1 MVLGTVIGMAA
12 VLAAGTEEIP
22 TGFEQIA
29 KITPTSSATGGHLG
43 NSVDIYENILIVG
56 APYQGGDSYG
66 RGYAQVAA
74 FSEWGGGIAETIDLS
89 ASDGVDG
96 DLFGMRVAIGAVEGS
111 TGEGGVAYVS
121 APGRGG
127 DCASSCGA
135 VYVFSG
141 DGESEIDIL
150 TPGDG
155 DALRA
160 FGFDLSFDGASL
172 AVGAPY
178 DSEAG
183 EALHG
188 AVYVYT
194 LGPDGVPTHEERVVF
209 DHPVANQFFGWSVSI
224 NGDRMAVGAIEGTG
238 GPGAVYIFDRQPD
251 DSWSQ
256 TDEVVAAGGTDGD
269 WFGTDVTLVDDVLIT
284 SAINYQ
290 YGEGE
295 DAKTNIGQV
304 YVFKWDGDSFEEVQ
318 QILPPIMESHMA
330 WGVSVDFDGEHL
342 VIGSNGWQNNGEEST
357 GAAAVYDYGPDGQF
371 IGGRVFIG
379 SDVASFAKFG
389 TAVALHG
396 ERAIIGAKEEDI
408 DDGGAAYVFSP
419 RCGGDLVD
427 GEGGSSAD
435 EIDTD
440 DIFAIVENWGT
451 TGITTHD
458 VVQDFDVNIHDLLI
472 VLQYY
477 GSCG

>member
-1 MVLGTVIGMAA
+1 MC
-12 VLAAGTEEIP
+12 
-22 TGFEQIA
+22 
-29 KITPTSSATGGHLG
+29 
-43 NSVDIYENILIVG
+43 D
-56 APYQGGDSYG
+56 AP
-66 RGYAQVAA
+66 A
-74 FSEWGGGIAETIDLS
+74 
-89 ASDGVDG
+89 
-96 DLFGMRVAIGAVEGS
+96 
-111 TGEGGVAYVS
+111 
-121 APGRGG
+121 
-127 DCASSCGA
+127 
-135 VYVFSG
+135 
-141 DGESEIDIL
+141 
-150 TPGDG
+150 
-155 DALRA
+155 
-160 FGFDLSFDGASL
+160 
-172 AVGAPY
+172 
-178 DSEAG
+178 
-183 EALHG
+183 
-188 AVYVYT
+188 
-194 LGPDGVPTHEERVVF
+194 
-209 DHPVANQFFGWSVSI
+209 ANQFFGWSVSI

-318 QILPPIMESHMA
+318 QILPPIMESQMA
-330 WGVSVDFDGEHL
+330 WGFSVDFDGEHL

>member
-56 APYQGGDSYG
+56 APYQGGSSTG
-66 RGYAQVAA
+66 PGYAQWAE
-74 FSEWGGGIAETIDLS
+74 FSQFDGSISDPFPLS

-183 EALHG
+183 EAGEALHG

-194 LGPDGVPTHEERVVF
+194 LGPDGVPTYFQPTR
-209 DHPVANQFFGWSVSI
+209 SV
-224 NGDRMAVGAIEGTG
+224 
-238 GPGAVYIFDRQPD
+238 
-251 DSWSQ
+251 WC
-256 TDEVVAAGGTDGD
+256 
-269 WFGTDVTLVDDVLIT
+269 VTLPRRINSLDGRSRSMEIGWRSARSRALGGLVPCT
-284 SAINYQ
+284 SSIASPM
-290 YGEGE
+290 
-295 DAKTNIGQV
+295 TR
-304 YVFKWDGDSFEEVQ
+304 
-318 QILPPIMESHMA
+318 
-330 WGVSVDFDGEHL
+330 GVRPMRWLRREAL
-342 VIGSNGWQNNGEEST
+342 TVIGSEPMLRLST
-357 GAAAVYDYGPDGQF
+357 M
-371 IGGRVFIG
+371 
-379 SDVASFAKFG
+379 
-389 TAVALHG
+389 
-396 ERAIIGAKEEDI
+396 
-408 DDGGAAYVFSP
+408 
-419 RCGGDLVD
+419 C
-427 GEGGSSAD
+427 
-435 EIDTD
+435 
-440 DIFAIVENWGT
+440 
-451 TGITTHD
+451 
-458 VVQDFDVNIHDLLI
+458 
-472 VLQYY
+472 
-477 GSCG
+477 